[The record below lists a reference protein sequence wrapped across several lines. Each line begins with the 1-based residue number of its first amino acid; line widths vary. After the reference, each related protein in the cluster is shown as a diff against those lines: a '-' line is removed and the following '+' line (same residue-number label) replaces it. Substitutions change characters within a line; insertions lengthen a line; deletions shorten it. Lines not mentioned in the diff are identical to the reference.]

1 MHTFELVIL
10 LLIVIAALAHLSR
23 NVQAPYPVLLVVAG
37 LCLSFVPDLPRIR
50 IPPELVFV
58 IFFPPLLYPAALFT
72 PWRDFRAN
80 LRSILLLAIGLVLA
94 TSAAVAFVAHHF
106 IAGFPLAAGF
116 VLGAIVSPPDA
127 VAVTAIADQIR
138 VPRRIIAILE
148 GESLVNDA
156 TALVIYRFAVAAVVG
171 GSFSASAASG
181 MFLLVSAGG
190 IGIGLAWGWSVAHI
204 QRRLNDPPIQI
215 TISLISPFLTYVVAE
230 RCGFSGVLAVV
241 TAGLF
246 VGWRVPEI
254 IGPASRLQL
263 HTIWEM
269 ITFLL
274 EGFLFLFIGLE
285 LPEIIQTISGRW
297 VKFGGYVGAIVAT
310 VIVVR
315 ILWVILATYV
325 PRLLIPALRR
335 KDPYPN
341 WRHTTLI
348 AWTGMRGADSL
359 AAAIALPFALPS
371 GDRFPGR
378 DEILILTFCVI
389 FATLV
394 LQGGT
399 LPMVIR
405 WLGIKGDNLDD
416 QEEHVARTK
425 ANEAALTY
433 LARPDVKR
441 RYEPGVIERLRAEY
455 LDRLRELEIC
465 GSAGCGEETNIPLGF
480 DDLEREALG
489 IERRMIIALRN
500 EGAINDDA
508 LRSIQRDLDLAET
521 RLDGSE

>member
-1 MHTFELVIL
+1 MDTFELVIL
-10 LLIVIAALAHLSR
+10 LLIVIAALAQISR
-23 NVQAPYPVLLVVAG
+23 KVRVPYPALLVVAG
-37 LCLSFVPDLPRIR
+37 LALSFIPHLPRIL

-80 LRSILLLAIGLVLA
+80 LRAILLLAIGLVLA
-94 TSAAVAFVAHHF
+94 TSTAVAFVSHHF
-106 IAGFPLAAGF
+106 IPGFPLAAGF

-138 VPRRIIAILE
+138 VPRRIIAVLE

-171 GSFSASAASG
+171 GSFSVPAASG
-181 MFLLVSAGG
+181 MFLLVSVGG
-190 IGIGLAWGWSVAHI
+190 IGVGLAWGWLVSHV

-246 VGWRVPEI
+246 IGWRVPEI
-254 IGPASRLQL
+254 IGPESRLQL
-263 HTIWEM
+263 HSIWEM

-285 LPEIIQTISGRW
+285 LPEIIQTVSGRW
-297 VKFGGYVGAIVAT
+297 VKFGGYVAVMVAT

-315 ILWVILATYV
+315 IIWVIVATYL
-325 PRLLIPALRR
+325 PRLLIPPLRR
-335 KDPYPN
+335 IDPYPE
-341 WRHTTLI
+341 WRHVTLI

-359 AAAIALPFALPS
+359 AAAIALPLMLPN

-405 WLGIKGDNLDD
+405 WLGIKGDDLDD
-416 QEEHVARTK
+416 KEEQLARTK
-425 ANEAALTY
+425 ANNAALAY

-441 RYEPGVIERLRAEY
+441 RYDADIVERLRAEY
-455 LDRLRELEIC
+455 VDRLRELEIC
-465 GSAGCGEETNIPLGF
+465 GSGGCGEKSPLPPGF
-480 DDLEREALG
+480 DDLEREALT

-508 LRSIQRDLDLAET
+508 LRGIQRDLDLAEA
-521 RLDGSE
+521 RLDGPV

>member
-1 MHTFELVIL
+1 METFELIIF
-10 LLIVIAALAHLSR
+10 LLIIIAALAHLSR
-23 NVQAPYPVLLVVAG
+23 NVRVPYPVLLVVAG
-37 LCLSFVPDLPRIR
+37 LCISFIPHLPRIR

-72 PWRDFRAN
+72 SWRDFRAN
-80 LRSILLLAIGLVLA
+80 LRAILLLAIGLVLA
-94 TSAAVAFVAHHF
+94 TSTAVALVAHHL
-106 IAGFPLAAGF
+106 IAGLPLAAGF

-156 TALVIYRFAVAAVVG
+156 TALVIYRFAVAAVIG

-181 MFLLVSAGG
+181 MFLFVSAGG
-190 IGIGLAWGWSVAHI
+190 IGVGLASGWIVSHI

-215 TISLISPFLTYVVAE
+215 TISLINPFLTYLIAE

-246 VGWRVPEI
+246 LGWRVPEI
-254 IGPASRLQL
+254 IGPTSRLQI

-269 ITFLL
+269 VTFLL

-285 LPEIIQTISGRW
+285 LPDIIQTISGRW
-297 VKFGGYVGAIVAT
+297 LKFGGYVGAMVAT
-310 VIVVR
+310 VILVR
-315 ILWVILATYV
+315 ILWVIVATYV
-325 PRLLIPALRR
+325 PRLLIPAVRK
-335 KDPYPN
+335 KDPYPD
-341 WRHTTLI
+341 WRHVTLI

-359 AAAIALPFALPS
+359 AAAIALPLVLPNGS
-371 GDRFPGR
+371 PFPGR

-416 QEEHVARTK
+416 KEEHIARTK
-425 ANEAALTY
+425 ANNAALAF
-433 LARPDVKR
+433 LAQPEVKR
-441 RYEPGVIERLRAEY
+441 RYDSDIIERLRAEY

-465 GSAGCGEETNIPLGF
+465 GSAGCGEEPEFAPGF
-480 DDLEREALG
+480 DDLEREALT

-508 LRSIQRDLDLAET
+508 LRSIQRDLDLAEA
-521 RLDGSE
+521 RLDGPV

>member
-1 MHTFELVIL
+1 MDTFELVIL
-10 LLIVIAALAHLSR
+10 LLIVIAALAQMSR
-23 NVQAPYPVLLVVAG
+23 KVRVPYPALLVVAG
-37 LCLSFVPDLPRIR
+37 LALSFIPNLPRIR

-80 LRSILLLAIGLVLA
+80 LRAILLLAIGLVLA
-94 TSAAVAFVAHHF
+94 TSTAVAFVSHHF
-106 IAGFPLAAGF
+106 IPGFPLAAGF

-171 GSFSASAASG
+171 GSFSLPAASG
-181 MFLLVSAGG
+181 MFFLVSAGG
-190 IGIGLAWGWSVAHI
+190 IGIGLAWGWGVAQI

-246 VGWRVPEI
+246 IGWRVPEI

-263 HTIWEM
+263 HSIWEM

-285 LPEIIQTISGRW
+285 LPDIIQTVSGRW
-297 VKFGGYVGAIVAT
+297 VKFGGYVAVIVAT

-315 ILWVILATYV
+315 IIWVIVATYL
-325 PRLLIPALRR
+325 PRLLIPPLRR
-335 KDPYPN
+335 IDPYPE
-341 WRHTTLI
+341 WRHVTLI

-359 AAAIALPFALPS
+359 AAAIALPLMLNS
-371 GDRFPGR
+371 RDRFPGR

-405 WLGIKGDNLDD
+405 WLGIKGDDLDD
-416 QEEHVARTK
+416 KEEQLARTK
-425 ANEAALTY
+425 ANNAALAY

-441 RYEPGVIERLRAEY
+441 RYDADIVERLRAEY
-455 LDRLRELEIC
+455 VDRLRELEIC
-465 GSAGCGEETNIPLGF
+465 GSGGCGENSPLPPGF
-480 DDLEREALG
+480 DDLEREALT

-508 LRSIQRDLDLAET
+508 LRGIQRDLDLAEA
-521 RLDGSE
+521 RLDGPV

>member
-1 MHTFELVIL
+1 MDTFELVIL

-37 LCLSFVPDLPRIR
+37 LCLSFVPHLPRIH

-80 LRSILLLAIGLVLA
+80 LRPILLLAIGLVLA
-94 TSAAVAFVAHHF
+94 TSTAVALVAHHF
-106 IAGFPLAAGF
+106 IAGLPLAAGF

-127 VAVTAIADQIR
+127 VAVTAIAGQIR
-138 VPRRIIAILE
+138 VPRRIISILE

-156 TALVIYRFAVAAVVG
+156 TALVIYRFAVGAVVG

-181 MFLLVSAGG
+181 MFIIVSVGG
-190 IGIGLAWGWSVAHI
+190 IAVGLAWGWIVSLV

-215 TISLISPFLTYVVAE
+215 TISLINPFLTYLIAE

-246 VGWRVPEI
+246 LGWRSPEI

-263 HTIWEM
+263 YAIWEM

-285 LPEIIQTISGRW
+285 LPEIIQTVSGRW
-297 VKFGGYVGAIVAT
+297 VQFGGYVAAIVAT
-310 VIVVR
+310 VIAVR
-315 ILWVILATYV
+315 ILWVLIATYV
-325 PRLLIPALRR
+325 PRLLIPPLRR
-335 KDPYPN
+335 IDPYPD

-359 AAAIALPFALPS
+359 AAAIALPLMLPS
-371 GDRFPGR
+371 GERFPGR

-399 LPMVIR
+399 LPTVIR

-416 QEEHVARTK
+416 EEEHIARTK
-425 ANEAALTY
+425 ANEAALSF
-433 LARPDVKR
+433 LKRSDVKR
-441 RYEPGVIERLRAEY
+441 RYDPEIVKRLQAEY
-455 LDRLRELEIC
+455 LDRIRELEVC
-465 GSAGCGEETNIPLGF
+465 GSGGCGEESPLPPGF
-480 DDLEREALG
+480 DDLEREALT

-508 LRSIQRDLDLAET
+508 LRSIQRDLDLAEA
-521 RLDGSE
+521 RLDGPV